1 MLFETALMSV
11 QRCEDPQ
18 HVVISSVSAVCF
30 QASGWNKF

>member
-1 MLFETALMSV
+1 MSV

-18 HVVISSVSAVCF
+18 RAVIQSASVIAVYF